1 MLIRGGRGD
10 GIFLILESFF
20 QTIDTFEKGLE
31 DICFGAALFGN
42 CIWRRTWEVSQVGR
56 SCEGEESGIGPSP
69 GNRSILG
76 LRSCALTINAWALE
90 DLTGLATGTETV
102 AFDLEKKR

>member
-1 MLIRGGRGD
+1 LRRASRTSVLGPRFLGIASGAERGRLAKLGDHAKGRNP
-10 GIFLILESFF
+10 ES
-20 QTIDTFEKGLE
+20 
-31 DICFGAALFGN
+31 APA
-42 CIWRRTWEVSQVGR
+42 
-56 SCEGEESGIGPSP
+56 